1 MSIQYEF
8 KNIPNFED
16 YAINQKGELLSL
28 KNNKQKLL
36 VPQMGNAGYLY
47 ITLCKNNIR
56 HNRFI
61 HRLIAITFIENPL
74 NKEQVNHIDGNKL
87 NNHISNLE
95 WITPS
100 ENILHA
106 IKNNLIK
113 RSFKQNEMLGIRSRK
128 KCIDVKTNIIYDSL
142 KEACDKNNLKYSC
155 ELNKIQRKAN
165 TIRFLYL

>member
-1 MSIQYEF
+1 MLQNYFDKIYCINLDRRIDRWEHFLNQSKKI
-8 KNIPNFED
+8 NLDNFERVS
-16 YAINQKGELLSL
+16 A
-28 KNNKQKLL
+28 
-36 VPQMGNAGYLY
+36 
-47 ITLCKNNIR
+47 
-56 HNRFI
+56 
-61 HRLIAITFIENPL
+61 
-74 NKEQVNHIDGNKL
+74 IDGNKL